1 MSIGAGTTIDCG
13 AIDATIIGDGV
24 KIDNLVQIGHN
35 CKIGDNTLIC
45 GAVGLAGST
54 EIGRHCVLAGGCGV
68 AGKNPIKICDQV
80 VVSVKTTVSQSID
93 KPGIYSGS
101 ILASEHGRW
110 LRNAVKFNALG
121 QLFKRVK
128 KLEDGIKDE

>member
-1 MSIGAGTTIDCG
+1 
-13 AIDATIIGDGV
+13 
-24 KIDNLVQIGHN
+24 
-35 CKIGDNTLIC
+35 
-45 GAVGLAGST
+45 
-54 EIGRHCVLAGGCGV
+54 
-68 AGKNPIKICDQV
+68 
-80 VVSVKTTVSQSID
+80 VSQSID

-101 ILASEHGRW
+101 ILASEHGSW